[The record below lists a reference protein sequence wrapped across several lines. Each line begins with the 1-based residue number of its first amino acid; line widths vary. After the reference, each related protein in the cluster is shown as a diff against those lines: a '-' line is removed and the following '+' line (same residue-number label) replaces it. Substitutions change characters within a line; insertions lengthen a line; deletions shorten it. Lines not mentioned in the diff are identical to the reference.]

1 MDPITKM
8 GCAHTIGQ
16 GCLDIISNNKKG
28 PAHFWMTF
36 GVVICEKKHAAK
48 PHCFRQARTS
58 VQV

>member
-36 GVVICEKKHAAK
+36 GVVICEKKLAAK
-48 PHCFRQARTS
+48 PH
-58 VQV
+58 